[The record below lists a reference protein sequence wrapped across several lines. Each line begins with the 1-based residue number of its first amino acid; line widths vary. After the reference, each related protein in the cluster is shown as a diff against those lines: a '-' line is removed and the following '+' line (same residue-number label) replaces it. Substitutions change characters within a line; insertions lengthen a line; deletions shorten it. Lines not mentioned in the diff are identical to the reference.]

1 MHIDAIESPD
11 KCVVHQGHVRG
22 DVDNGIIELEGRV
35 SPRREGARLMV
46 GGVLRGALTLFSL
59 PGVSKS
65 LKGWS
70 AQTPSGICSEGIL
83 A

>member
-1 MHIDAIESPD
+1 M
-11 KCVVHQGHVRG
+11 HQGHVRG
-22 DVDNGIIELEGRV
+22 DVDDGIVELEGRV
-35 SPRREGARLMV
+35 SPGREGARLMV
-46 GGVLRGALTLFSL
+46 GDMFKGSLTLFSL

-83 A
+83 W